1 MNEFPKRSKASISK
15 QTNQH
20 ILKYEKYK
28 IVEAVLYRL
37 QSQKYVQN
45 FKLRTRIRLM
55 RNFSIHDISPI
66 IVNLV
71 EDSDSD
77 LENSDDDEDE

>member
-1 MNEFPKRSKASISK
+1 MYRILNEGQDQGLWETLTSM
-15 QTNQH
+15 T
-20 ILKYEKYK
+20 
-28 IVEAVLYRL
+28 
-37 QSQKYVQN
+37 
-45 FKLRTRIRLM
+45 
-55 RNFSIHDISPI
+55 SPI

>member
-1 MNEFPKRSKASISK
+1 MFKILDEGQGQGLWETFASMI
-15 QTNQH
+15 
-20 ILKYEKYK
+20 Y
-28 IVEAVLYRL
+28 
-37 QSQKYVQN
+37 SQ
-45 FKLRTRIRLM
+45 LG
-55 RNFSIHDISPI
+55 

>member
-1 MNEFPKRSKASISK
+1 M
-15 QTNQH
+15 
-20 ILKYEKYK
+20 YK
-28 IVEAVLYRL
+28 ILNEE
-37 QSQKYVQN
+37 QEQG
-45 FKLRTRIRLM
+45 F
-55 RNFSIHDISPI
+55 

>member
-1 MNEFPKRSKASISK
+1 MNLLPKRSKASISK

-20 ILKYEKYK
+20 ILKAFNKAKEITHGDKGNPSTK
-28 IVEAVLYRL
+28 STKVVEAVAD
-37 QSQKYVQN
+37 V
-45 FKLRTRIRLM
+45 F
-55 RNFSIHDISPI
+55 RNFSIHDRSPI